1 MHNHAHCDHH
11 RPASFGAAFAIGVV
25 ANGAF
30 VIGEAVF
37 GVYCHSLSLL
47 ADAGHNFGDVLG
59 LLMAWAAASLAGRP
73 PTANLT
79 YGYRRSS
86 ILAALANSG
95 ILLVAVGAIAWEG
108 VLRLLNPVA
117 VDGSTVM
124 GVAAVG
130 IFVNGLT
137 ALLFARGRHGELN
150 VRSAYLH
157 MLADAAL
164 AAGVVVAGF
173 AIRLTHQGWIDPLI
187 ALAISVLIARAS
199 WGVLRESAELAMDA
213 VPRGVDSSGVI
224 GYFHSVAGVSAV
236 TDMHI
241 WAISTSENAL
251 TVRLVAPDGLTDSDL
266 RTIEVD
272 LNRRFSIAHS
282 TVQVERTPGPGCSLS
297 NE

>member
-1 MHNHAHCDHH
+1 MHNHAHCEHH
-11 RPASFGAAFAIGVV
+11 RPTSFGAAFAIGVV
-25 ANGAF
+25 LNGSF

-37 GVYCHSLSLL
+37 GVYAHSLSLL

-59 LLMAWAAASLAGRP
+59 LLMAWAAASLSVRP

-86 ILAALANSG
+86 ILAALANSC

-108 VLRLLNPVA
+108 ILRLLNPVA
-117 VDGSTVM
+117 VEGSTVM
-124 GVAAVG
+124 GIAAVG
-130 IFVNGLT
+130 IVVNGVT

-157 MLADAAL
+157 MLGDAAV

-173 AIRLTHQGWIDPLI
+173 AIRLTGRGWIDPVV

-199 WGVLRESAELAMDA
+199 WGVLRESAGLAMDA
-213 VPRGVDSSGVI
+213 VPRGVDSSGVLH
-224 GYFHSVAGVSAV
+224 FLRSAPGVSAV
-236 TDMHI
+236 SDVHI

-251 TVRLVAPDGLTDSDL
+251 TVRLVAPDGLTDDDL
-266 RTIEVD
+266 RSVEAT
-272 LNRRFSIAHS
+272 LHGKFSIAH
-282 TVQVERTPGPGCSLS
+282 TTIQVERTLGPGCSLGP
-297 NE
+297 E

>member
-11 RPASFGAAFAIGVV
+11 RPATFGTAFAIGVV
-25 ANGAF
+25 LNGAF
-30 VIGEAVF
+30 VLGEAVF
-37 GVYCHSLSLL
+37 GVYAHSLSLL

-59 LLMAWAAASLAGRP
+59 LLMAWAAASLSVRP

-86 ILAALANSG
+86 ILAALANSC

-117 VDGSTVM
+117 VEGSAVM
-124 GVAAVG
+124 GIAAIG
-130 IFVNGLT
+130 IAVNGFT

-157 MLADAAL
+157 MLADAAV

-173 AIRLTHQGWIDPLI
+173 AIRLTHRGWIDPVV

-213 VPRGVDSSGVI
+213 VPRGVDSPGVLE
-224 GYFHSVAGVSAV
+224 FLNSVSGVSAV

-251 TVRLVAPDGLTDSDL
+251 TVRVVAPNGLSDQEL
-266 RTIEVD
+266 REVEANLQD
-272 LNRRFSIAHS
+272 RFSISH
-282 TVQVERTPGPGCSLS
+282 TTIQVERSPGPGCSLGAD
-297 NE
+297 